1 MTARCT
7 SSRYTRRSQSGPCV
21 SRVAIVQWESET
33 KTKSCGTGLVRTP
46 TIPGSSRSDG
56 VDPNPRSE
64 PTPRQGMQ
72 GPACGAGMNY
82 LSPTAVR
89 APAPSRANATFR
101 PTTRGSSASSF
112 GNKGMSEFTLLD
124 TQQLETLLERAQ
136 ERLFSYGVGFVKVG
150 ATPGAEPIL
159 AGSGTLVVI
168 GGVYGILT
176 ADHVLENLPPTGR
189 VGLTFGRYPQGPVHR
204 FTIAMDVASRFIIAK
219 ASGNE
224 SGPDLGFLALPPDA
238 VSALKARASFYEV
251 VSRRTRILSSPPAI
265 ESGGWIILGVVD
277 EWSISGPGESGF
289 KGVKHF
295 TTVCGGSAVSHE
307 EQRDGFDYLYFEVK
321 CSDPEQNRPT
331 SFKGTSGG
339 SLWQLVAQLG
349 VTGGVKARKSGEVR
363 RARIAP
369 EQLDMITC
377 CPHAG

>member
-1 MTARCT
+1 
-7 SSRYTRRSQSGPCV
+7 
-21 SRVAIVQWESET
+21 
-33 KTKSCGTGLVRTP
+33 
-46 TIPGSSRSDG
+46 
-56 VDPNPRSE
+56 
-64 PTPRQGMQ
+64 
-72 GPACGAGMNY
+72 
-82 LSPTAVR
+82 
-89 APAPSRANATFR
+89 
-101 PTTRGSSASSF
+101 
-112 GNKGMSEFTLLD
+112 MSEFTLLD
-124 TQQLETLLERAQ
+124 RQQLDTLLERAQ

-168 GGVYGILT
+168 GGVCGILT

-251 VSRRTRILSSPPAI
+251 VSRRTRMLSSPPAI

-277 EWSISGPGESGF
+277 EWSIFGSGESGF

-307 EQRDGFDYLYFEVK
+307 
-321 CSDPEQNRPT
+321 
-331 SFKGTSGG
+331 
-339 SLWQLVAQLG
+339 
-349 VTGGVKARKSGEVR
+349 
-363 RARIAP
+363 
-369 EQLDMITC
+369 
-377 CPHAG
+377 